1 MAKQMAGILGGYSGK
16 VGPVVGYVW
25 NGKPCV
31 RACPQWVKN
40 PRTAAQMEHRKMFK
54 QEVQL
59 AAKMSW
65 AVGTTL
71 RDEARANGMT
81 AYNLFVKLNQ
91 HAFGME
97 EERLTVDYSS
107 LILSVGN
114 VATVSVKSME
124 WTSDNVLDVRY
135 ERGAGNSFDHVYLYA
150 YIPDLEQGFLAAPA
164 YRRDKRVALALPDYY
179 AGHTAHVYLM
189 VQTADGR
196 WGNSIYAGEIAL
208 DERVEE
214 PQEDFAESIST
225 PTNGTEFVPQ
235 GRTKAGSNE
244 ALRKEGPP
252 PKRPAET

>member
-65 AVGTTL
+65 AVGTTM

-97 EERLTVDYSS
+97 DERLTVDYSS

-114 VATVSVKSME
+114 VASVSVKSME

-135 ERGAGNSFDHVYLYA
+135 ERGTGSSFDHLYLYA

-196 WGNSIYAGEIAL
+196 WCNSVYAGEIAL
-208 DERVEE
+208 DERIEE
-214 PQEDFAESIST
+214 LQEDFAE
-225 PTNGTEFVPQ
+225 GTSAPMNDTELALQ
-235 GRTKAGSNE
+235 GHANE
-244 ALRKEGPP
+244 GTSEDLRKEGPP

>member
-1 MAKQMAGILGGYSGK
+1 MAGILGGYSGK

-65 AVGTTL
+65 AVGTTM

-97 EERLTVDYSS
+97 DERLTVDYSS

-114 VATVSVKSME
+114 VASVSVKSME

-135 ERGAGNSFDHVYLYA
+135 ERGTGSSFDHVYLYA

-196 WGNSIYAGEIAL
+196 WSNSVYAGEITL
-208 DERVEE
+208 DERIEE
-214 PQEDFAESIST
+214 PQEDFAESTST
-225 PTNGTEFVPQ
+225 PTNGTELVPQ
-235 GRTKAGSNE
+235 GRTKAGASE
-244 ALRKEGPP
+244 VLRKEGPP
-252 PKRPAET
+252 PEPPAET

>member
-65 AVGTTL
+65 AVGTTM

-91 HAFGME
+91 HAFEME
-97 EERLTVDYSS
+97 DERLTVDYSS

-114 VATVSVKSME
+114 VASVSLKSME

-135 ERGAGNSFDHVYLYA
+135 ERGTGSSFDHVYLYA

-196 WGNSIYAGEIAL
+196 WSNSIYAGEIAL

-214 PQEDFAESIST
+214 PQEDFAEGTST
-225 PTNGTEFVPQ
+225 PTNGTEFAPQ
-235 GRTKAGSNE
+235 ERKTAGTSKALEKE
-244 ALRKEGPP
+244 APP
-252 PKRPAET
+252 PERPAET

>member
-65 AVGTTL
+65 AVGTTM

-97 EERLTVDYSS
+97 DERLTVDYSS

-114 VATVSVKSME
+114 VASVSVKSME

-135 ERGAGNSFDHVYLYA
+135 ERGTGNSFDHVYLYA

-196 WGNSIYAGEIAL
+196 WSNSIYAGEIAL
-208 DERVEE
+208 DERIEE
-214 PQEDFAESIST
+214 PQEDFAEGTST
-225 PTNGTEFVPQ
+225 PTNGTELALQ
-235 GRTKAGSNE
+235 GGKTAGTSKTPG
-244 ALRKEGPP
+244 KEDPP